1 MQNMARRAKPGVKV
15 SEQTS
20 LTTESRSSGVSLASS
35 HAVNLK
41 GEVLAL
47 TRLSEGRLGGCT
59 LRGSGASLANDK
71 WVRVP
76 L

>member
-1 MQNMARRAKPGVKV
+1 MEPTDAWLLHHSPW
-15 SEQTS
+15 
-20 LTTESRSSGVSLASS
+20 
-35 HAVNLK
+35 
-41 GEVLAL
+41 
-47 TRLSEGRLGGCT
+47 LGGCT